1 MSEKP
6 PILTGTPTPAQVLS
20 TQRQE
25 VFAAAVRDIISEH
38 PGHPAYKEILRFLDQ
53 GTPYLAMLCLL
64 LGHDIPGAKERL
76 TALHKLLHDT

>member
-53 GTPYLAMLCLL
+53 GTPYLAGMLC
-64 LGHDIPGAKERL
+64 HDIPGAKERL